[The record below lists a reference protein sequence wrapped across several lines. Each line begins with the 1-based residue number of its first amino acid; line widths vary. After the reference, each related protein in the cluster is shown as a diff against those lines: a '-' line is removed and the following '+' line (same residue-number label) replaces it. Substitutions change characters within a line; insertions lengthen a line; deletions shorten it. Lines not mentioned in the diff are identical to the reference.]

1 MFPILVVGRT
11 EVHMGHMYHA
21 VDDKFSGVGR
31 RITAHT
37 TIMRYES
44 LVNEGSLGA
53 VGARYASSSRPSL
66 AAKAAARLR
75 MSLGGIAIAAYNRW

>member
-21 VDDKFSGVGR
+21 VDDKFSGVRR

-53 VGARYASSSRPSL
+53 VGGPLRFVQQAQPGGEGGGL
-66 AAKAAARLR
+66 GAAGKA
-75 MSLGGIAIAAYNRW
+75 